1 VIGIKVNVRGLER
14 LADRLGQERLAR
26 LIDNFFAMSA
36 EELQRQVMAN
46 APMRTGALIKSIGIV
61 KLGEAHYAVGSPLE
75 YALYQEVGTRPHMIY
90 PREAEVLAFE
100 VGGQVVF
107 ARYVRHPGFPGRRYF
122 AKAVGEYLRVAG
134 EIFRRAMGAVKA

>member
-1 VIGIKVNVRGLER
+1 VIGIKVNVKGLER
-14 LADRLGQERLAR
+14 LADRLGKERLAR

-46 APMRTGALIKSIGIV
+46 APMRTGELIKSIGIV
-61 KLGEAHYAVGSPLE
+61 RLGEAHYAVGSPLE

-90 PREAEVLAFE
+90 PRVAEVLAFE
-100 VGGQVVF
+100 VGGQTVF

-122 AKAVGEYLRVAG
+122 ARAVGEYLRSAG
-134 EIFRRAMGAVKA
+134 EIFRRAMGAIR

>member
-1 VIGIKVNVRGLER
+1 VIGIKVSVKGLER

-46 APMRTGALIKSIGIV
+46 APMRTGELIKSIGIV

-90 PREAEVLAFE
+90 PRVAEVLAFE
-100 VGGQVVF
+100 VGGQIVF

-122 AKAVGEYLRVAG
+122 AKAVGEYLRSAG
-134 EIFRRAMGAVKA
+134 EIFRRAMGAIG

>member
-1 VIGIKVNVRGLER
+1 
-14 LADRLGQERLAR
+14 
-26 LIDNFFAMSA
+26 
-36 EELQRQVMAN
+36 
-46 APMRTGALIKSIGIV
+46 MRTGALIRSIGIAR
-61 KLGEAHYAVGSPLE
+61 LGEAHYAVGSPLE

-107 ARYVRHPGFPGRRYF
+107 ARHVRHPGFPGRRYF

-134 EIFRRAMGAVKA
+134 EIFRRAMGAIRT